1 MAFEHRALEVEEL
14 GPSVWK
20 VCKPDA
26 PAALRGM
33 VARGLAP
40 LGPRDLL
47 VALYQLWV
55 TNEPDLAEQAASSVS
70 GLPPTL
76 LNGALDDK
84 QLPPGVLDFIGR
96 KLPQNADVL
105 ERVVRHPGV
114 HDQTLAGLARICPER
129 ITDILSENQERW
141 LRCPAIVENLYENP
155 NCRMS
160 VVHRMLELA
169 VRQGVELALPNMDE
183 IKIALSEEHATPDP
197 DRDEIFRSAAGA
209 DVAEAHARI
218 VERVQR
224 ANADD
229 EVDLSASTDDAADEI
244 DIEEVLAQTG
254 SDDLSLPLEEAEGSA
269 EAPREDAVATAVAA
283 GRGGRLSM
291 ISKLMPMEKIRLS
304 LLGSA
309 FERAVL
315 IRDANKQ
322 VCMSA
327 IKSPRV
333 KENEVVA
340 YSANRT
346 LSHEVVRYIA
356 RRRDWSKLY
365 AVKLNLVLNPKT
377 PMSQAMGFLGHLHAH
392 DVRKVAH
399 SRNIPSALAQAAK
412 RKMQQ
417 RS

>member
-14 GPSVWK
+14 GPAVWK

-26 PAALRGM
+26 PAPLRGM

-40 LGPRDLL
+40 LGPRDLV

-55 TNEPDLAEQAASSVS
+55 TNDPELAEVAAKSVS
-70 GLPPTL
+70 GLPPNIL
-76 LNGALDDK
+76 SGALDDK
-84 QLPPGVLDFIGR
+84 QLPAGALDFLGR
-96 KLPQNADVL
+96 KLPQNVEVL
-105 ERVVRHPGV
+105 ERVVQHPAV
-114 HDQTLAGLARICPER
+114 DDQTLAGLARICPER
-129 ITDILSENQERW
+129 IADILAENQERW
-141 LRCPAIVENLYENP
+141 LRCPAIVENLYQNP
-155 NCRMS
+155 HCRMS
-160 VVHRMLELA
+160 VVQRMLELA
-169 VRQGVELALPNMDE
+169 VRQGVELALPNIEE
-183 IKIALSEEHATPDP
+183 IKIALGEEQADPDP
-197 DRDEIFRSAAGA
+197 ERDELFRSATGD
-209 DVAEAHARI
+209 DVAQAHARM
-218 VERVQR
+218 VERVQQAE
-224 ANADD
+224 ANEEIKLEVRADD
-229 EVDLSASTDDAADEI
+229 PGEDI

-254 SDDLSLPLEEAEGSA
+254 ADDLSLPLDAAE
-269 EAPREDAVATAVAA
+269 VATDASSQDAIAEAVAA
-283 GRGGRLSM
+283 GRGGRLGL
-291 ISKLMPMEKIRLS
+291 ISKLRPMEKIRLS
-304 LLGSA
+304 MLGSA
-309 FERAVL
+309 FERSVL

-356 RRRDWSKLY
+356 RRRDWAKLY

-417 RS
+417 RG

>member
-1 MAFEHRALEVEEL
+1 MAFEHRALEAEEL
-14 GPSVWK
+14 GPGVWK
-20 VCKPDA
+20 VCNPEA
-26 PAALRGM
+26 PAPLRGM

-40 LGPRDLL
+40 LPPRDLL

-55 TNEPDLAEQAASSVS
+55 TNEPELAEVAAKSVG
-70 GLPPTL
+70 GLPPNIL
-76 LNGALDDK
+76 SGALDDR
-84 QLPPGVLDFIGR
+84 QLPPGVLDFLGR
-96 KLPQNADVL
+96 KLPQNVDVL

-114 HDQTLAGLARICPER
+114 DDQTLAGIARLCPER
-129 ITDILSENQERW
+129 ITEILAENQERW

-169 VRQGVELALPNMDE
+169 VREGVELSLPNIDE
-183 IKIALSEEHATPDP
+183 IKIALGEESGEPDP
-197 DRDEIFRSAAGA
+197 ERDAIFRNAAGA
-209 DVAEAHARI
+209 EVAEAHARM

-224 ANADD
+224 AG
-229 EVDLSASTDDAADEI
+229 ADEEVELEARADEELPDI
-244 DIEEVLAQTG
+244 DVDEMLTQEG
-254 SDDLSLPLEEAEGSA
+254 GDDLSLPLEEAE
-269 EAPREDAVATAVAA
+269 APSEDDAVAEARAA
-283 GRGGRLSM
+283 GRGGRLVV
-291 ISKLMPMEKIRLS
+291 ITKLRPMEKIRLS
-304 LLGSA
+304 MLGSA

-322 VCMSA
+322 VAMSA

-340 YSANRT
+340 FSANRT

-356 RRRDWSKLY
+356 RRRDWAKLY

-377 PMSQAMGFLGHLHAH
+377 PMSQAMSFLGHLHAH

-412 RKMQQ
+412 RKMQK
-417 RS
+417 RG